1 MEKKDLD
8 IWIRNLSDE
17 EKKIMQ
23 LRFGLNGEEP
33 FTLKEIS
40 LKLGIKVSKVN
51 LLEIKS
57 IQKGINS
64 IKMNKNLSKGMYYI
78 IIESE
83 NSNPKKIKH
92 IVQ

>member
-1 MEKKDLD
+1 MKKKDLD
-8 IWIRNLSDE
+8 IWIRNLSNE

-33 FTLKEIS
+33 LTLKEIS

-57 IQKGINS
+57 IQKLRELCL
-64 IKMNKNLSKGMYYI
+64 IK
-78 IIESE
+78 
-83 NSNPKKIKH
+83 
-92 IVQ
+92 

>member
-8 IWIRNLSDE
+8 IWIRNLSNE

-33 FTLKEIS
+33 LTLKEIS
-40 LKLGIKVSKVN
+40 LKIGIKVSEVN

-57 IQKGINS
+57 IQKLRQIC
-64 IKMNKNLSKGMYYI
+64 LS
-78 IIESE
+78 
-83 NSNPKKIKH
+83 
-92 IVQ
+92 

>member
-1 MEKKDLD
+1 MKKKDLD
-8 IWIRNLSDE
+8 IWIRNLSNK

-33 FTLKEIS
+33 LTLKEIS

-57 IQKGINS
+57 IQK
-64 IKMNKNLSKGMYYI
+64 LR
-78 IIESE
+78 ELCLF
-83 NSNPKKIKH
+83 
-92 IVQ
+92 

>member
-8 IWIRNLSDE
+8 IWIRNLSNE

-33 FTLKEIS
+33 LTLKEIS
-40 LKLGIKVSKVN
+40 LKLGIKVSEAN

-57 IQKGINS
+57 IQK
-64 IKMNKNLSKGMYYI
+64 LR
-78 IIESE
+78 ELCLF
-83 NSNPKKIKH
+83 
-92 IVQ
+92 